1 MQAFLRKEIM
11 PRVFLTCVRSDK
23 FKSGIYT
30 AELVTALRRGEA
42 SLNAVLPKILRRGTV
57 SASDMDAVAERL
69 DMLYGARL
77 EPLVRKIGERQ
88 LVGLAAFFADDAF
101 VPEKSLLERVIALTG
116 EMLVSPATSGGRL
129 RADYVESER
138 DKLID
143 EIRSVVNERQQ
154 YADMQLLAH
163 MCEGEAYAVPVRGTE
178 AEAAKITVFTATKRY
193 RELLSSAEVELFYC
207 GSAPFERVER
217 ASAEALAS
225 LPRASSAPLPPTQ
238 VLTEPKRGDTRT
250 FTETLEVAQGK
261 LSIGYRLGDAM
272 LAPNYPAL
280 AVMNAV
286 FGGCVTSKLFRNVRE
301 KLSLCYYAS
310 SRIDKHKGV
319 MLVSSGIEPAN
330 CEKAVAA
337 ITGQLEAVRSGDFTD
352 QELESAKK
360 ALINAYRSCDDSLYA
375 LESWY
380 VDNARL
386 GLNWT
391 PDDMAAFVSLVTK
404 KDVTDAC
411 RGVKADA
418 IYFLKGGDAVE
429 E

>member
-1 MQAFLRKEIM
+1 MQAVLRKEIM
-11 PRVFLTCVRSDK
+11 PRVYLTCVKSDK

-42 SLNAVLPKILRRGTV
+42 SLNAVLPKILRRGT
-57 SASDMDAVAERL
+57 SGAPDMDAVAERL
-69 DMLYGARL
+69 DMLYGARI
-77 EPLVRKIGERQ
+77 EPLARKIGEKQ

-101 VPEKSLLERVIALTG
+101 VPEKGLLERVIALTG
-116 EMLVSPATSGGRL
+116 EMLTSPATSGGRL
-129 RADYVESER
+129 RADYVEGER

-143 EIRSVVNERQQ
+143 EIRSVVNDRQQ
-154 YADMQLLAH
+154 YADMQLLAR

-178 AEAAKITVFTATKRY
+178 AEASKISVYSATKRY
-193 RELLSSAEVELFYC
+193 RELLASAEAELFYC

-217 ASAEALAS
+217 ASVEALAS
-225 LPRASSAPLPPTQ
+225 LPRMVSAELPPTQ
-238 VLTEPKRGDTRT
+238 VLLEPKRGEVRE
-250 FTETLEVAQGK
+250 FTETLDVAQGK
-261 LSIGYRLGDAM
+261 LSVGYRLGEVM

-310 SRIDKHKGV
+310 SRVDKHKGV
-319 MLVSSGIEPAN
+319 MLVSSGVEPAN
-330 CEKAVAA
+330 YEKAVAA
-337 ITGQLEAVRSGDFTD
+337 VTEQLEAVRNGDFTE
-352 QELESAKK
+352 QELESAKR
-360 ALINAYRSCDDSLYA
+360 ALVNAYRSCDDSLYA

-386 GLNWT
+386 GLDWT
-391 PDDMAAFVSLVTK
+391 PDDMAALVSLVTK

-418 IYFLKGGDAVE
+418 IYFLKGATQ
-429 E
+429 